1 MEGLCGDVSERFLR
15 LVRKDEKE
23 EEEEEKS

>member
-1 MEGLCGDVSERFLR
+1 MEGLCGDVCERFLR
-15 LVRKDEKE
+15 LVRKDEEK